1 MKQYADLDL
10 TGHYLNHFNI
20 KDSSALTTEG
30 QLRYDSTNVVYKGY
44 FGTAGESAL
53 LSRRDESGL
62 SVAYAKAAG
71 SLKNQVKLWGNG
83 FDGSLDVNGTITLGS
98 GKKICFGD
106 DSHYIELVD
115 GVLHTNIGFYSD
127 AFISARGKDDSGSSS
142 GGGANLQ
149 TVWESLT
156 GTVAPYASS
165 VINVA
170 HIPTLTTSK
179 ITGLDS
185 QISSITSNISTIQD
199 KIPSEATSENKLAD
213 KNFVNSSISTAT
225 ATFRGTVETLAALK
239 ALKGDANDYAF
250 YKHTDTAGNTVYS
263 RYKYGTT
270 SSTETGYWTF
280 EYDLNNSS
288 FTAAQWSAI
297 NSGITAAT
305 ISQLKNQNAYS
316 TIKLGDTKAS
326 ASTTTDIF
334 TFAAGSNVTL
344 SLNSKTLTI
353 TAKDTTYSVATTGS
367 AGLMS
372 AADKTKLDGIE
383 VGANLAWNVFEWRDN
398 TGGTSDVFTADA
410 EYSRFVFQ
418 EGNNITFE
426 ITEGGNG
433 LIISATDSKVTS
445 VTNHYAPIKSTTKS
459 ASGGTTTDITN
470 SSSGVNVVT
479 GVEMDA
485 AGHVTGITS
494 KALKSVNTTYSAG
507 SGISISGTTISNSG
521 VRSIA
526 SGSAAGTLSVNT
538 GGTSTVVTIPGLS
551 KVATSGKWSDLI
563 GKPTTLSAAGITDG
577 INSVSI
583 TGNGNVVNGI
593 VVSKSNSHV
602 LEYNFGTVIA
612 DAGFGLER
620 CEGDI
625 ENSALAVLVDPD
637 TESNS
642 DNVKYLSVSG
652 NGTKISG
659 INAEFTKVK
668 TAYENA
674 ISIAVNG
681 AVFMTTYIVTTG
693 QSKAILADGTIKGIT
708 TQYNGSDC
716 ICEREYGN
724 SNKTVTVSWG
734 FDVSQSAPMT
744 INVFYVK
751 NVES

>member
-20 KDSSALTTEG
+20 RDDSSALTAEG

-199 KIPSEATSENKLAD
+199 KIPSAATSENQLAD
-213 KNFVNSSISTAT
+213 KAFVNSSISTAT

-239 ALKGDANDYAF
+239 ALAGDANDYAF
-250 YKHTDTAGNTVYS
+250 YKHTDTDGNAVYS

-316 TIKLGDTKAS
+316 TIKLGDTRAS
-326 ASTTTDIF
+326 ASTTTDTF

-383 VGANLAWNVFEWRDN
+383 SGANLAWNVFEWRY
-398 TGGTSDVFTADA
+398 SDGDMCDEFTASDD
-410 EYSRFVFQ
+410 YHCFIFQ
-418 EGNNITFE
+418 EGDNISFSSTAADK
-426 ITEGGNG
+426 GGNG

-445 VTNHYAPIKSTTKS
+445 VTNHYTPIKSTTKS
-459 ASGGTTTDITN
+459 AFGGTTTDITN

-485 AGHVTGITS
+485 AGHVTGVTS

-507 SGISISGTTISNSG
+507 SGISISETTISNSG
-521 VRSIA
+521 VRSIT

-563 GKPTTLSAAGITDG
+563 NKPTTLSAAGITDG

-583 TGNGNVVNGI
+583 TGNGNIINGL

-602 LEYNFGTVIA
+602 LEYNLGTVIA

-642 DNVKYLSVSG
+642 DKVKYLSVSG

-668 TAYENA
+668 DAYENA

-693 QSKAILADGTIKGIT
+693 QSKAITAAGTIKGIT
-708 TQYNGSDC
+708 TQYNDSDC

-751 NVES
+751 